1 MKISDLQR
9 FVALVDEDVHFP
21 RAAEA
26 LGIPLPSLY
35 SSMDKLEA
43 EVGHPLFT
51 NTKNGPILTPAG
63 TLLLDE
69 AKRQIAAAPAPAD
82 KPKVPGGRQGQGLE
96 GQRTTPGGQ
105 GSAEAVQEAPGPLAA
120 ALRQAQGP
128 MSSDRRLRDR
138 SAYSSVTWP
147 ASTRHCR
154 SVCTVASMRRSWVT
168 SSRVPS

>member
-1 MKISDLQR
+1 MRTDERFPVKISDLQR

-69 AKRQIAAAPAPAD
+69 AKRQIAAAPAPVE
-82 KPKVPGGRQGQGLE
+82 KPKAPGGRQGQGLE
-96 GQRTTPGGQ
+96 GQRTRQ
-105 GSAEAVQEAPGPLAA
+105 GAQGAAEAVQEAPGPLG
-120 ALRQAQGP
+120 RGP
-128 MSSDRRLRDR
+128 STSSGTGV
-138 SAYSSVTWP
+138 AYSSVT
-147 ASTRHCR
+147 
-154 SVCTVASMRRSWVT
+154 
-168 SSRVPS
+168 